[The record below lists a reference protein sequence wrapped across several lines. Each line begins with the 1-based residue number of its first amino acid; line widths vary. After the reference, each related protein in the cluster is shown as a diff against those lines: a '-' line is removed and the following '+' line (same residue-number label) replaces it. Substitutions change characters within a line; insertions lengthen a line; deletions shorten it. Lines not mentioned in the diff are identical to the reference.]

1 MEKEKLVF
9 VEPTSYIVAK
19 FEYGNFIVEVE
30 SDTGDN
36 VSLIWI
42 RHKQYIVKVA
52 MGCCRGGHFCDCQGC
67 VDTMKEIILENIDER
82 IDEYMKLYV
91 E

>member
-1 MEKEKLVF
+1 MVKEKLVL
-9 VEPTSYIVAK
+9 VEPTSDIVAK

-30 SDTGDN
+30 SDMADN

-52 MGCCRGGHFCDCQGC
+52 MGCFRDACFCDCQGC
-67 VDTMKEIILENIDER
+67 IDMMRKIILENIDER